1 MVTRKDDS
9 FADGALEGE
18 LFDTV
23 GMCVCVCVCVPWVNV
38 PSLSRC
44 LLALLVQANLMM
56 VKREDLRYSGERR
69 ILYADGS
76 HLQLEL

>member
-23 GMCVCVCVCVPWVNV
+23 GMCVCVCVC
-38 PSLSRC
+38 
-44 LLALLVQANLMM
+44 ALGECPKLVSMFVGFVGSNKFDDGQ
-56 VKREDLRYSGERR
+56 ERR
-69 ILYADGS
+69 PEIFGGEKDIICRWLSLAA
-76 HLQLEL
+76 

>member
-23 GMCVCVCVCVPWVNV
+23 GMCVCVCALGEMSQACLDVC
-38 PSLSRC
+38 
-44 LLALLVQANLMM
+44 LALLVQANLMM
-56 VKREDLRYSGERR
+56 VKKEDLRYPGERR